1 MSDAL
6 TFKSPLEALAGQL
19 AHAPHQVC
27 FVQPVGGGKLR
38 EYTWQDVDDEAR
50 RMAAH
55 LRSLDFPAGSHVGLM
70 SKNCAEWIIA
80 DLAIWMA
87 GHVTVPL
94 YPTLAAKTVAQILEH
109 SESRLLF
116 VGKLDDWDSM
126 KAGVPGGLPCI
137 AFSLAPADALQRF
150 PLWADIVAR
159 TSPLAEVAALQAD
172 QLATITYTSGT
183 TGMPK
188 GVMQD
193 FRRIALIGTEA
204 GKIYGM
210 SNNDRLISYLPL
222 SHVAERCA
230 VEIAMLYNGMT
241 VYFAESLETFAADI
255 QRARPTV
262 FFAVPRIWTKFYQ
275 KVSEKMPPKKLAR
288 LLRIP
293 LLGGVIRRK
302 LLTAMGLDQCR
313 LALSGAAALAPEL
326 IEWYGRL
333 GLEIL
338 EVYGM
343 TENMAWSHATRPGEQ
358 MVGSVG
364 KVSPGVECRLSEQGE
379 ILVKSPGNM
388 LGYYKEPQMTA
399 DAFVDGDWLRTG
411 DKGVIDTEG
420 RLRITGRIKEIFKTS
435 KGKYVAPA
443 PIENLLVAFPGVELV
458 SVIGDN
464 MAQPI
469 ALINLTPEEKARL
482 AGMERDAFTANL
494 KEHMARVNA
503 NLDPHEHLAAGIL
516 VQESWTVENGIVT
529 PTLKIK
535 RNELEKH
542 YADRLPKWQE
552 ARGIVWE

>member
-1 MSDAL
+1 MAVSTA
-6 TFKSPLEALAGQL
+6 FKSPLDALAGQL

-27 FVQPVGGGKLR
+27 FVQPTGGGQLR
-38 EYTWQDVDDEAR
+38 EYSWQDVDDEAR

-55 LRSLDFPAGSHVGLM
+55 LRAQDFPAGSHIGLM

-109 SESRLLF
+109 SESKLLF

-137 AFSLAPADALQRF
+137 AFSLAPSDALQRY
-150 PLWADIVAR
+150 PRWTDLIEKS
-159 TSPLAEVAALQAD
+159 SPLTDICQLQPE

-193 FRRIALIGTEA
+193 FRRVALLGTEA

-210 SNNDRLISYLPL
+210 APGDRLISYLPL

-293 LLGGVIRRK
+293 LLGGVLRRK
-302 LLTAMGLDQCR
+302 ILSAMGLDQCR

-326 IEWYGRL
+326 IEWYKRL

-343 TENMAWSHATRPGEQ
+343 TENMAWSHATRAGEQ

-364 KVSPGVECRLSEQGE
+364 KVAPGVECRLSDIGE

-411 DKGVIDTEG
+411 DKGVIDHQG

-443 PIENLLVAFPGVELV
+443 PIENLLVAFPGIELV
-458 SVIGDN
+458 SVVGDN

-482 AGMERDAFTANL
+482 KGIERDAFTANL
-494 KEHMARVNA
+494 KEHVARLNEQ
-503 NLDPHEHLAAGIL
+503 LDPHEHLAAAIL
-516 VQESWTVENGIVT
+516 VQENWTVENGIIT

-542 YADRLPKWQE
+542 YGERLSKWQE
-552 ARGIVWE
+552 AKGVVWE